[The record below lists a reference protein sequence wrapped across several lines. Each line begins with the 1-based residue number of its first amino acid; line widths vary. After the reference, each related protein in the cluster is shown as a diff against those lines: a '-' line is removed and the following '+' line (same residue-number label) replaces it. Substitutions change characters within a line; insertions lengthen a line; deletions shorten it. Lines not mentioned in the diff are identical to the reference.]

1 MLRGPEEVS
10 IINVL
15 MWVSAV
21 CSARGGWCRATCL
34 DWNKLTP
41 SCVYIMDG
49 NGRKR
54 RTLSCS
60 FICPLHRFP
69 SIDLLHSGLREEV
82 ATAEV
87 NQTDYYPYPPG
98 RQYIYS
104 YLHIDFRAD
113 IGNFIDSFRWCNEG
127 ALGKLGHPLD
137 SQTHQPEHEVACRN
151 SLNPA
156 TQPAYKILPL
166 VSH

>member
-1 MLRGPEEVS
+1 
-10 IINVL
+10 
-15 MWVSAV
+15 
-21 CSARGGWCRATCL
+21 
-34 DWNKLTP
+34 
-41 SCVYIMDG
+41 MDG

-104 YLHIDFRAD
+104 YLHIDFSAD
-113 IGNFIDSFRWCNEG
+113 IGNFIDSFR
-127 ALGKLGHPLD
+127 
-137 SQTHQPEHEVACRN
+137 
-151 SLNPA
+151 
-156 TQPAYKILPL
+156 
-166 VSH
+166 